1 MTPSV
6 RTSAEQC
13 VGVPIAGSVTGMGL
27 VIVQPDGMDRPE
39 TYSHVVVA
47 TGGRMVFVAGQ
58 MSDDADGNLVH
69 AGDLAAQAQQVFG
82 NLGRALAAAGA
93 RPDQVARIG
102 IYVVGH
108 RAEYLPIIEA
118 ARLELFGEHKPTDTL
133 LGVETLAAPGY
144 LIEVD
149 AFAVVD

>member
-1 MTPSV
+1 MWWS
-6 RTSAEQC
+6 R
-13 VGVPIAGSVTGMGL
+13 
-27 VIVQPDGMDRPE
+27 
-39 TYSHVVVA
+39 
-47 TGGRMVFVAGQ
+47 
-58 MSDDADGNLVH
+58 
-69 AGDLAAQAQQVFG
+69 
-82 NLGRALAAAGA
+82 AAGA

-118 ARLELFGEHKPTDTL
+118 ARRELFGDHKPTDSV

>member
-1 MTPSV
+1 MSL
-6 RTSAEQC
+6 E
-13 VGVPIAGSVTGMGL
+13 
-27 VIVQPDGMDRPE
+27 IVQPDGLDGPE

-47 TGGRMVFVAGQ
+47 SGGRLVFVAGQ
-58 MSDDADGNLVH
+58 MSDDADGNLIH
-69 AGDLAAQAQQVFG
+69 ANDLAAQARQVFT

-102 IYVVGH
+102 VYVVGH
-108 RAEYLPIIEA
+108 RREYLPIIEA
-118 ARLELFGEHKPTDTL
+118 ARRELFGNHKPTDTL

-149 AFAVVD
+149 AFAVID